1 MCGLFGIVR
10 NPDSLNDIDAMRR
23 GAITVRAL
31 GVNSEERGI
40 HSSGLAMIDSGLPFS
55 DSTSNIVA
63 SSMKEVALG
72 NTYIVKAPGKFSSL
86 PISETASDK
95 LVNSNVVIGHT
106 RYATQG
112 NSTQLT
118 NASPLLAGTLV
129 GTHNGDVLKSSIVG
143 EKELKKLALGATDS
157 ELLYLALTLAKNSR
171 KDMVSVLRK
180 AIGRIALVFIDR
192 TNPDRLLI
200 ARGAL
205 SPVSYAW
212 TSDGD
217 FVYASNP
224 DWFRR
229 IEKETKGAISFRD
242 ITLLPEGRLISI
254 DTRTAEIADSRKFT
268 PSCRDTDLYLIR
280 SGVYKKFTLEDR
292 TAFQTLDRHKVYA
305 TTIKETWAE
314 PLVVEGYKEPSEYDF
329 DDSPDMPPPLFELEG
344 ELEDIEWVDEESL
357 EMLCSAVDGFEE
369 KTYTHVLSADSE
381 EEAQERYAKLYFEI
395 LTLWEKGMTH
405 PDFDMNQVSKPI

>member
-10 NPDSLNDIDAMRR
+10 NPDSLNNIDAMRR

-40 HSSGLAMIDSGLPFS
+40 HSSGLAMIDSGIPFNNS
-55 DSTSNIVA
+55 ISNKAA
-63 SSMKEVALG
+63 SLMSEVSLG
-72 NTYIVKAPGKFSSL
+72 NTYIVKAPGKFTDL
-86 PISETASDK
+86 AISETASDK
-95 LVNSNVVIGHT
+95 LINSNIVLGHT

-112 NSTQLT
+112 SSSQLN
-118 NASPLLAGTLV
+118 NASPLLAGNLV
-129 GTHNGDVLKSSIVG
+129 GTHNGDVLKSTIVG
-143 EKELKKLALGATDS
+143 EKELKKFASGATDS
-157 ELLYLALTLAKNSR
+157 ELLYLSLNVANGSR
-171 KDMVSVLRK
+171 KEMVSILRK
-180 AIGRIALVFIDR
+180 AIGRIALVFVDR
-192 TNPDRLLI
+192 KNTDRLLI

-242 ITLLPEGRLISI
+242 ITLLPEGRLITV
-254 DTRTAEIADSRKFT
+254 DTRTATIVDSRKFT

-280 SGVYKKFTLEDR
+280 SGVYKKFNTDDR

-305 TTIKETWAE
+305 TTIKDTWAE
-314 PLVVEGYKEPSEYDF
+314 PLVVEGYKEETEF
-329 DDSPDMPPPLFELEG
+329 DIVDSPDMPPPLFALE
-344 ELEDIEWVDEESL
+344 EESEEWVDEISL
-357 EMLCSAVDGFEE
+357 GKLCSAVEGFEE
-369 KTYTHVLSADSE
+369 QTYRYVLMADSE
-381 EEAQERYAKLYFEI
+381 EEAQERYAKLYYEI
-395 LTLWEKGMTH
+395 KQLWDKGLTHK
-405 PDFDMNQVSKPI
+405 DFKMSEIVKPL